1 MPAQTNA
8 RAGHGFLKSIWEV
21 AKMPRVALSMEQ
33 KRDYKLKD
41 FKLWV
46 IMQMHEHGKTQK
58 DVGKAIGVAQST
70 VSKML
75 QIPKKGE
82 TDRGIKPDPFTYG
95 QVLMLCEFFGAD
107 EKTKN
112 RLLTL

>member
-1 MPAQTNA
+1 
-8 RAGHGFLKSIWEV
+8 
-21 AKMPRVALSMEQ
+21 MPRVALSMEQ

-46 IMQMHEHGKTQK
+46 IMQMHDYGKTQK

>member
-8 RAGHGFLKSIWEV
+8 RAGREFLKSIWEV

-58 DVGKAIGVAQST
+58 GVGKTIGVAQST